1 MPVRLKAQQIIDEFS
16 SVFDGQ
22 VRVMDGEQL
31 CITLVE
37 NAIPFCV
44 KTPRTVPF
52 ASRDKLF
59 RQNYVELLQQ
69 QDIIAPVTDAIC
81 WCATIVVTAKKE
93 LIALECV

>member
-1 MPVRLKAQQIIDEFS
+1 
-16 SVFDGQ
+16 
-22 VRVMDGEQL
+22 MDGEQF

-44 KTPRTVPF
+44 KTPHIKGQVIK
-52 ASRDKLF
+52 AEL
-59 RQNYVELLQQ
+59 ELLQQ

-81 WCATIVVTAKKE
+81 WCATIVVTPKKE